1 MTGEK
6 MMSKLPI
13 LFATFLAM
21 AGCAEQ
27 SLESGTADEARSMLT
42 RAVAAVRADQDAAIN
57 AFNQGEDGFLDR
69 DLYPFCIQASDGL
82 IVAQGGPLSDVYL
95 GRNMRELTDA
105 VGNAY
110 GEKMFRAAQK
120 PEGEISEVSYMFP
133 RPIENSDPVDKI
145 SFIQR
150 VGDLAC
156 GVGYYQ

>member
-1 MTGEK
+1 MV
-6 MMSKLPI
+6 SKFPT
-13 LFATFLAM
+13 LFATLLLM

-42 RAVAAVRADQDAAIN
+42 RAVAAVRADQDAAII
-57 AFNQGEDGFLDR
+57 AFNKGDDGFLDR
-69 DLYPFCIQASDGL
+69 DLYPFCIQSSDGM

-105 VGNAY
+105 VGKAY
-110 GEKMFRAAQK
+110 GEEMFQAAQK

-133 RPIENSDPVDKI
+133 RPIENSDPVDKT

-156 GVGYYQ
+156 GVGFYQ

>member
-1 MTGEK
+1 
-6 MMSKLPI
+6 MMSRLPI
-13 LFATFLAM
+13 LGAMFLLLG
-21 AGCAEQ
+21 GCSEQ

-42 RAVAAVRADQDAAIN
+42 RAVAAVKADQDAAIN

-110 GEKMFRAAQK
+110 GEEMFQAAQK
-120 PEGEISEVSYMFP
+120 AEGEISEVSYMFP

>member
-1 MTGEK
+1 

-150 VGDLAC
+150 VGDLAF

>member
-1 MTGEK
+1 

-110 GEKMFRAAQK
+110 GEKMFQAAQK

>member
-1 MTGEK
+1 

>member
-1 MTGEK
+1 

-13 LFATFLAM
+13 LGAIFLLLG
-21 AGCAEQ
+21 GCAEQ

-57 AFNQGEDGFLDR
+57 AFNRGEDGFLDR
-69 DLYPFCIQASDGL
+69 DLYPFCIRASDGM

-95 GRNMRELTDA
+95 GRNIRELTDA
-105 VGNAY
+105 VGKAY
-110 GEKMFRAAQK
+110 GEEIFQAAQK

-145 SFIQR
+145 SFIRR
-150 VGDLAC
+150 VGDLGC
-156 GVGYYQ
+156 GVGYYR